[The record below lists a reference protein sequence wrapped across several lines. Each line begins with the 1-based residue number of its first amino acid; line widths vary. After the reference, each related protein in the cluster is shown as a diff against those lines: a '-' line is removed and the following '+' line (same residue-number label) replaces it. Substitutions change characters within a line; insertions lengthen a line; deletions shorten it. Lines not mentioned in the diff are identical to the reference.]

1 MFEGFSDPSLKIIL
15 KQIFLAQ
22 KSVHLKSVPSIR
34 RYAVQDLGE
43 RRRRRRRRV
52 VRGGVTRRFVV
63 TQSRHRLRAAVRAFR
78 KADVDLPEGP
88 GELDDLLPLPVVGE
102 HGGNLEPLDLHRLQH
117 GHILVVEDQH
127 PGSVLESLRVSVA

>member
-1 MFEGFSDPSLKIIL
+1 MFEGFSEPSLKII
-15 KQIFLAQ
+15 FLAQ
-22 KSVHLKSVPSIR
+22 KNVYLKSVPSIR
-34 RYAVQDLGE
+34 WNAVQDLGE

-52 VRGGVTRRFVV
+52 VRGGVARRFVV